1 MSQAKRGRL
10 FFPNSRTATFLYKA
24 AAILIAPA
32 NASPFTTATQS
43 STSPVTSS
51 LPTATSSSSKPDRDG
66 SFQVLADGTQDL
78 AALVGIFATN
88 SVERYAFDYSRGHL
102 SSAVSILSLL
112 GLLGYVR
119 ALVKLGMGPEACE
132 NAGFDTKALRP
143 IFGVSDTDRL
153 PTGEVYEMHYMERHT
168 DGSDITW
175 KRIRKTKHTMDSCA
189 LRENMRHLDNRDG
202 LAYPDIYGYSDVYSY
217 EMYNKQTWKPL
228 RPDGDRLFRST
239 RGDIFVLLVS
249 FLCVVLTSCLIIPL
263 RGSSRPQ
270 WSLYVATLGLLV
282 PVFST
287 TLMWAWVYAQEQLPL
302 NSIDDDADMPKI
314 KYFAYL
320 KSESQRFY
328 LVLSLRAIAGYTRW
342 GLRMMSLVAA
352 LLAIVG

>member
-51 LPTATSSSSKPDRDG
+51 LPTAPSSSSKPDRDG

-102 SSAVSILSLL
+102 SSAVSMLSLL

-119 ALVKLGMGPEACE
+119 ALVKLGMGLEACE
-132 NAGFDTKALRP
+132 NAGFDMKALRP
-143 IFGVSDTDRL
+143 MFGVSDTDRL
-153 PTGEVYEMHYMERHT
+153 PTSEVYEMHYIERHT
-168 DGSDITW
+168 DGSHITW
-175 KRIRKTKHTMDSCA
+175 KRINNTKHTKDSCA
-189 LRENMRHLDNRDG
+189 LREYLSDLDN
-202 LAYPDIYGYSDVYSY
+202 
-217 EMYNKQTWKPL
+217 KQPFDPFQIHTYWTAKESWHWCHPF
-228 RPDGDRLFRST
+228 RGGRLFRST
-239 RGDIFVLLVS
+239 RGDIFVVLVP
-249 FLCVVLTSCLIIPL
+249 FLCVVLTSCLIVPL

-270 WSLYVATLGLLV
+270 WSLYFATLGLFV

-302 NSIDDDADMPKI
+302 NSIDDDAHMSEI
-314 KYFAYL
+314 KHFAYL
-320 KSESQRFY
+320 KSESRRLY
-328 LVLSLRAIAGYTRW
+328 IVLDLRAIAGYTRW
-342 GLRMMSLVAA
+342 GLRTMSLVAA
-352 LLAIVG
+352 LSAIAWSVPFLY

>member
-10 FFPNSRTATFLYKA
+10 FFRDSRAATFLYNA

-32 NASPFTTATQS
+32 NASPLTASTQS
-43 STSPVTSS
+43 ITSPIASS

-102 SSAVSILSLL
+102 SSAVSMLSLL
-112 GLLGYVR
+112 GLLGYLR

-132 NAGFDTKALRP
+132 NAGFDMKALRP
-143 IFGVSDTDRL
+143 MFGVSDTDRL
-153 PTGEVYEMHYMERHT
+153 PTGEVYEMHYMERHI

-175 KRIRKTKHTMDSCA
+175 KRIRTTKHTRDSSA
-189 LRENMRHLDNRDG
+189 LRENLRHLDIKEPRDS
-202 LAYPDIYGYSDVYSY
+202 LDVYSY
-217 EMYNKQTWKPL
+217 GMFKSKSWIGP
-228 RPDGDRLFRST
+228 RPGNRLFRST
-239 RGDIFVLLVS
+239 LGDTFVLLVS

-270 WSLYVATLGLLV
+270 WSLYFATLGLFV

-302 NSIDDDADMPKI
+302 NTIAEDARMSETKH
-314 KYFAYL
+314 FAYL
-320 KSESQRFY
+320 RSNFQRLY
-328 LVLSLRAIAGYTRW
+328 IVVELRAIGGYTRW
-342 GLRMMSLVAA
+342 RFRMMSLVAA
-352 LLAIVG
+352 LLAIAG